1 MDQFLKAFNKG
12 QEYAVKNSLSKEA
25 SAADIAKI
33 LEMLGGAGRGASK
46 ELGSLLNKG
55 KKIGTGAKYLGT
67 VADPRSALMGGG
79 GLALAAS
86 LVPASIS
93 AAQGD
98 LSGAALRAGI
108 GGLSSL
114 GAGIAS
120 GANPGI
126 LGGDMASRMTHELAM
141 QARTPAGLIGTMAS
155 VVGLPAALI
164 AYGKI
169 KGKEEA
175 SIF

>member
-1 MDQFLKAFNKG
+1 MEQYLTAFQYG
-12 QEYAVKNSLSKEA
+12 QEQAVVDNMSKEA
-25 SAADIAKI
+25 SAADVAQV
-33 LEMLGGAGRGASK
+33 LQLLGKAGAGATK
-46 ELGSLLNKG
+46 ELGALAGKA

-67 VADPRSALMGGG
+67 VADPRSALLGGG
-79 GLALAAS
+79 AGMAAS
-86 LVPASIS
+86 MIPAVMADSRGDFGD
-93 AAQGD
+93 AAV
-98 LSGAALRAGI
+98 RAGI
-108 GGLSSL
+108 GGLASL

-126 LGGDMASRMTHELAM
+126 LGGGMTSRMTHELAM
-141 QARTPAGLIGTMAS
+141 QARSPAGLIGTMAS

-175 SIF
+175 SMF